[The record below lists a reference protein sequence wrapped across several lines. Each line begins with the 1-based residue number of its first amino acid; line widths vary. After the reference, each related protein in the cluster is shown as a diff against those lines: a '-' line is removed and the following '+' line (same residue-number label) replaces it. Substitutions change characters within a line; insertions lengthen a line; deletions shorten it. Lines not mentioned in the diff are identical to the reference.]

1 MAVSSE
7 HQAHDNGS
15 PADAPVAAE
24 GQSTVQ
30 ERDGEVLQL
39 RSKGVS
45 FAKIATQV
53 GLDRPTDAVNAFHR
67 ALLRAPAAERVQL
80 KREEMARL
88 DAWADRIGETSEGDV
103 RDRKLRSIDVL
114 RKMVLAP

>member
-1 MAVSSE
+1 MTVSSG
-7 HQAHDNGS
+7 HQSHENVGS
-15 PADAPVAAE
+15 AEAPVATE

-30 ERDGEVLQL
+30 EREGEVLQL

-67 ALLRAPAAERVQL
+67 ALLRAPAVERVQL

-88 DAWADRIGETSEGDV
+88 DAWADRIGENSEGEV